1 MPILQL
7 PDELLVYIANMSI
20 ANEGNR
26 LNVPSTLASICTRL
40 RSLYIATPELWT
52 RINAVWGER
61 AIRLFATR
69 SESRALQISVEN
81 TRNDADKTALEY
93 LPRADVLL
101 IALSSRPTQSF
112 DDSDEPE
119 ANNDYEDD
127 ETRMDLAN
135 QAIDSLMVELASTAA
150 PRLRTLEISDES
162 DANWYFGA
170 HALHPAST
178 TGLTSL
184 MLRGAFIDDVPRLPA
199 LRCLHLY
206 GCLLQSGA
214 LYQCLLQTPVLEEL
228 LTRDFGTNIAFWH
241 ESYDDTLA
249 ELQLPFLRHVFL
261 QGPTTALAA
270 FVGALPNPRWT
281 FVVHTEPDRA
291 VHAIYLE
298 GVLACMK
305 LFWGQRAD
313 ASRPFPSGTLQRV
326 PSVLSKGRLD
336 SFVTFETLPSTS
348 DPTPN
353 VFAMHFRAKLLRNEV
368 VPFEGEVRTLHLDYE
383 AYSTLHKDASM
394 LGTQGRPSDLRQLRT
409 IEDLVVKNVRSSVD
423 VTRSLEDWIE
433 SRHKGGAPFRVLE
446 FRNCDKGAA
455 DEMVERLKSAGVA
468 PRIAWG

>member
-1 MPILQL
+1 MPIMQL

-26 LNVPSTLASICTRL
+26 VNVIGTLTSICTRL

-61 AIRLFATR
+61 TIRLFATR

-93 LPRADVLL
+93 LPRAEVLS
-101 IALSSRPTQSF
+101 IALSSRPTRSF

-119 ANNDYEDD
+119 EKNHYQDD
-127 ETRMDLAN
+127 ETRIDLAN
-135 QAIDSLMVELASTAA
+135 QAIDSLMLELAFTVA
-150 PRLRTLEISDES
+150 PRLRTLEISDET

-170 HALHPAST
+170 QALHPGSRA
-178 TGLTSL
+178 GLTSL
-184 MLRGAFIDDVPRLPA
+184 TLRSVFIDDVPHLPV

-206 GCLLQSGA
+206 GCRLRSGA
-214 LYQCLLQTPVLEEL
+214 LHQCLLQTPALEEL
-228 LTRDFGTNIAFWH
+228 STRDFETELAFWH

-261 QGPTTALAA
+261 QGPATALAA

-281 FVVHTEPDRA
+281 FVVHIEPSHQTSAR
-291 VHAIYLE
+291 YLT
-298 GVLACMK
+298 GILARMK
-305 LFWGQRAD
+305 LFWGQRAH

-326 PSVLSKGRLD
+326 SSVLSEGRLD
-336 SFVTFETLPSTS
+336 SFITFGTPPSMS

-353 VFAMHFRAKLLRNEV
+353 VFAMHFHAKLLYDEV
-368 VPFEGEVRTLHLDYE
+368 VPFESEIRTLHLDYE
-383 AYSTLHKDASM
+383 AYNTLHKDTSM
-394 LGTQGRPSDLRQLRT
+394 LGTQGKPSDLTQLRT
-409 IEDLVVKNVRSSVD
+409 IEDLVVKNVRSS

-446 FRNCDKGAA
+446 FRNCDKGTS